1 MEINVTRRTVLR
13 GAGSL
18 GALSALIA
26 AGALK
31 PTAAFAADWNK
42 AAFEAKDTA
51 GALQGIGAGTLAD
64 SKDLILKVP
73 DIAENGAVV
82 PVDVVSNIPNT
93 SSIAI
98 FVEKNPAPLSAQF
111 DFANGALPEVSAR
124 LKMGQTS
131 LVKAVAKADGK
142 FYTAQKEVKVTAGGC
157 GG

>member
-1 MEINVTRRTVLR
+1 MNEIRRTVLKSATAS
-13 GAGSL
+13 GVLAG
-18 GALSALIA
+18 LIA
-26 AGALK
+26 AGALR
-31 PTAAFAADWNK
+31 PTLVLAAEWNK

-51 GALQGIGAGTLAD
+51 GALKGMGAGSPVD

-82 PVDVVSNIPNT
+82 PADVISNIPNT

-98 FVEKNPAPLSAQF
+98 LVEKNPQPLCAHF
-111 DFANGALPEVSAR
+111 DFGNGALAEVSAR

-131 LVKAVAKADGK
+131 LVKAVARADGK
-142 FYTAQKEVKVTAGGC
+142 FYTAQKEVKVTVGGC

>member
-13 GAGSL
+13 GAGSV
-18 GALSALIA
+18 GMLSALIA
-26 AGALK
+26 TGVLK
-31 PTAAFAADWNK
+31 PTAAYAAEWNK
-42 AAFEAKDTA
+42 AAFDAHDTA
-51 GALQGIGAGTLAD
+51 SALKGIGAGTPAD

-82 PVDVVSNIPNT
+82 PVDVISNIPNT
-93 SSIAI
+93 TSISI
-98 FVEKNPAPLSAQF
+98 LVDKNPSPLSASF

-131 LVKAVAKADGK
+131 MVKAVAKADGK
-142 FYTAQKEVKVTAGGC
+142 FYTAQKEVKVTVGGC